1 MKVEMI
7 LTVRSPFPFKIILE
21 RLTVFSTLRD

>member
-7 LTVRSPFPFKIILE
+7 LTVRSPFPFKRLLE
-21 RLTVFSTLRD
+21 RLTVFSTLCD